1 MNIILFLLIIYIFI
15 CMNTKNIYEEFYPNE
30 KQYTSCSKSDG
41 KGETNLS
48 VYENKISK
56 PEKGFFTSL
65 TEQTDEKNNSSYFR
79 TPQCSLMDDISLND
93 FYGRKIVDY
102 NDKLSPP
109 LYDASKNKYSKPL
122 DHYSVLYPPIFNDK
136 FVEQH
141 RKIIESDD
149 RF

>member
-15 CMNTKNIYEEFYPNE
+15 CLTHGNLYEAFYPNE
-30 KQYTSCSKSDG
+30 KQYTPCSKGDE
-41 KGETNLS
+41 KGETSLS
-48 VYENKISK
+48 IKDNKISK

-65 TEQTDEKNNSSYFR
+65 IETTDEKDYSSYFR
-79 TPQCSLMDDISLND
+79 TPQCSLMNDISLND

-109 LYDASKNKYSKPL
+109 LHDASKDQYSKPL

-136 FVEQH
+136 FVDQH
-141 RKIIESDD
+141 RKIIETDD